1 MEFNIL
7 CKDAETLLE
16 DICRAKSPVEML
28 QKKLKNAKAI
38 SETKGWELRGLIKE
52 LKKAGYINAYWAQD
66 TVHYCQPQMSIETYR
81 KRLKEYKEFL
91 KKFNASGSVTNNIDN
106 SVNASVNMGNNN
118 KFGNVNLSGGGNNHQ
133 NTQPK
138 SNRPNGLLKILKDI
152 LSFTQQLF

>member
-1 MEFNIL
+1 MKFNIL
-7 CKDAETLLE
+7 CKDAEALLE
-16 DICRAKSPVEML
+16 DICQAKSPVEML
-28 QKKLKNAKAI
+28 QKKLEDAKAI
-38 SETKGWELRGLIKE
+38 SETKGLELRGLIKE

-106 SVNASVNMGNNN
+106 SVNASVDMGNSN
-118 KFGNVNLSGGGNNHQ
+118 KFGSVSVSSGGNNQ